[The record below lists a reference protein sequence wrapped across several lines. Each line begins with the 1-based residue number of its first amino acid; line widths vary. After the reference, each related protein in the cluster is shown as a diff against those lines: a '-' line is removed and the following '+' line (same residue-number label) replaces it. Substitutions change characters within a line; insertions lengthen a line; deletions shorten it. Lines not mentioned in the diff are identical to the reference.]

1 MRALLEALVLYQIG
15 NSSRRTWLKTAV
27 CTVFHGGRHR
37 SVACIFLDTNL
48 EVGYIAADFRLR
60 VAWEASE
67 IVTALTPSDFKP

>member
-1 MRALLEALVLYQIG
+1 MHRF
-15 NSSRRTWLKTAV
+15 SRRAAPE
-27 CTVFHGGRHR
+27 F
-37 SVACIFLDTNL
+37 ACIFLDTNL